1 MSWVNCLGYAASA
14 SVLATFCMST
24 MVPLRAVAICSNVL
38 FAAYGALV
46 HIYPV
51 LLLHVILL
59 PVNIFRLIQVIF
71 SVENPATLA
80 VASITLAPLL
90 GLVDAIRRRQLK
102 TWVTEWQRRARERR
116 ELVNLC
122 EGDRR
127 DLRLSRCDVEA
138 AALKPSGERER
149 RQLLAPS
156 VGS

>member
-1 MSWVNCLGYAASA
+1 VTILSAYSGDTMSWVNCLGYAASA

-71 SVENPATLA
+71 SVESPAALA
-80 VASITLAPLL
+80 VASITIAPLL
-90 GLVDAIRRRQLK
+90 GLVGAIRPRQIK
-102 TWVTEWQRRARERR
+102 TWVSEWQRRACERR

-122 EGDRR
+122 ERER
-127 DLRLSRCDVEA
+127 HDLRISCCDIEA
-138 AALKPSGERER
+138 ETLKPFWR
-149 RQLLAPS
+149 A
-156 VGS
+156 